1 MTNLINEVCEEEP
14 TAAQKNALP
23 PLRRRDFVRLSAL
36 GAAAYAGV
44 KAPPLFAA
52 DKDKVVMGFIYVGP
66 RDDYGYNQAHFEGK
80 TALAKLDWVK
90 AVDEERVPETIEVQK
105 TMDSM
110 INLSGAQ
117 VLFPTSF
124 GYFDPHILK
133 YAKKYPKVM
142 FLHCGG
148 LWDEAKH
155 PKNVGSYFGYIDE
168 AVYISGLVAGHMSKT
183 GKLGFIAAMPIP
195 QVLRNINSF
204 TLAARSVNPKIT
216 TSVVFTG
223 GWSNPVKEA
232 EAANSLIDQG
242 VDVLTCHVDS
252 PKVVVETAEKRGI
265 FSCGY
270 HTNNAALAPKG
281 FLTGAEWNWSQL
293 YLDYAALLK
302 EGKPIPNLMRGGIKE
317 GIVKVSPYG
326 KVVSDAAKAAA
337 DAKIK
342 QFMQG
347 DFVVYQGPIKDNT
360 GKEVI
365 PAGKSYGQKD
375 IALESMDWL
384 VEGVVGSAKS

>member
-1 MTNLINEVCEEEP
+1 MNSSINDVCDDDN
-14 TAAQKNALP
+14 TAPKTALP
-23 PLRRRDFVRLSAL
+23 PLRRRDFVRLTAL

-44 KAPPLFAA
+44 KAPQVFAG

-148 LWDEAKH
+148 LWDETKH

-293 YLDYAALLK
+293 YLEYAALLK
-302 EGKPIPNLMRGGIKE
+302 DGKPIPNLMRGGLKE

-337 DAKIK
+337 DAQRVAARDLHVIP
-342 QFMQG
+342 
-347 DFVVYQGPIKDNT
+347 GPI
-360 GKEVI
+360 ELH
-365 PAGKSYGQKD
+365 
-375 IALESMDWL
+375 ALNI
-384 VEGVVGSAKS
+384 GTFRVGIRYV